1 MKTAKTRKKNK
12 LFLKILSSHYAIH
25 AYMIWLFGG
34 EKVFK
39 FKSYRFLP
47 ILVQY
52 TNFYTFF
59 SSFVKRSSSTYFINL
74 FRGVTPFPTKN
85 INFRFFKTNNFQVFS
100 NHNVFV
106 LKYLLHFKFRLFECI
121 ERCSKLIQ
129 FQYHCRL
136 LHLSKNLYE
145 HFFRHFDKCV
155 EWIVKVL
162 KINVHVKQTW
172 FLWK

>member
-1 MKTAKTRKKNK
+1 MIYNSSLSTISIQMILFTCPAKRKCLTFCFVSSSLWLTDWKCFSQVPYSDASKKPRIPAAGTKTWKKKDFYVIFWNKFWRMQKTRKNK
-12 LFLKILSSHYAIH
+12 VFLEILSSHYAIH

-52 TNFYTFF
+52 PNFYTFF

-85 INFRFFKTNNFQVFS
+85 TFGI
-100 NHNVFV
+100 
-106 LKYLLHFKFRLFECI
+106 L
-121 ERCSKLIQ
+121 
-129 FQYHCRL
+129 
-136 LHLSKNLYE
+136 
-145 HFFRHFDKCV
+145 
-155 EWIVKVL
+155 
-162 KINVHVKQTW
+162 
-172 FLWK
+172 